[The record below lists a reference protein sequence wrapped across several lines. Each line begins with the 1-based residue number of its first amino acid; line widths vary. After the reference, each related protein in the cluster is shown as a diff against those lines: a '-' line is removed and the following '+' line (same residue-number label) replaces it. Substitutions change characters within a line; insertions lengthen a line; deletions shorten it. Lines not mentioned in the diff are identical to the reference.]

1 MQNYFSLLVIGRPMK
16 NFAETFQVTASLVI
30 QKLTKGETT
39 VSKTSLSK
47 KLKQHYSTADTPVLD
62 DNNERV
68 VSKTN
73 SSKSLDVNISTLEI
87 FLNQQLPEN
96 G

>member
-1 MQNYFSLLVIGRPMK
+1 MQNYFSLLVMSRSMK
-16 NFAETFQVTASLVI
+16 NFTETFQVTTSLVI

-68 VSKTN
+68 VSETN

-87 FLNQQLPEN
+87 FLNQQPPEN

>member
-1 MQNYFSLLVIGRPMK
+1 MQNYFSLLVMSRSMK
-16 NFAETFQVTASLVI
+16 NFTETFQVTTSLVI

-47 KLKQHYSTADTPVLD
+47 KLKQHHSAADTPVLD

>member
-1 MQNYFSLLVIGRPMK
+1 MK

-68 VSKTN
+68 VSETN

-87 FLNQQLPEN
+87 FLNQQPPEN

>member
-16 NFAETFQVTASLVI
+16 NFAETFQVTTSLVI

-39 VSKTSLSK
+39 LSKTSLSK
-47 KLKQHYSTADTPVLD
+47 KLKQHHSTADTPVLD

-68 VSKTN
+68 VSEIN

-87 FLNQQLPEN
+87 FLNQQPPDN

>member
-30 QKLTKGETT
+30 QKLTKGET
-39 VSKTSLSK
+39 KTSLSK
-47 KLKQHYSTADTPVLD
+47 KLKQHHSTADTPVLD